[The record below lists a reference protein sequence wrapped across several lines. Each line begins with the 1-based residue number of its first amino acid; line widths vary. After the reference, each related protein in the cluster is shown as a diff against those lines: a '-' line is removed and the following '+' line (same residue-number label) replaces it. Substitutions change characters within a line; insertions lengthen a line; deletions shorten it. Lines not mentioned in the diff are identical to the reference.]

1 MGQYTAR
8 SKIRTEF
15 EEKEYRQIDDYCKS
29 KILWSASAW
38 DIDSQKLL
46 RKFDLKFNKVASP
59 MMGNFPL
66 LKEISSEK
74 IKTFISTGMCKL
86 EEIDEVV
93 DLL

>member
-38 DIDSQKLL
+38 DIDSQVFK
-46 RKFDLKFNKVASP
+46 
-59 MMGNFPL
+59 
-66 LKEISSEK
+66 K
-74 IKTFISTGMCKL
+74 I
-86 EEIDEVV
+86 
-93 DLL
+93 